1 MKKKNYRLLYF
12 LKVKY
17 HTGKK
22 KRKKKK
28 KKERDKDKFLYS
40 LYYKY

>member
-1 MKKKNYRLLYF
+1 MKSTLFFEIKVPYKK
-12 LKVKY
+12 
-17 HTGKK
+17 
-22 KRKKKK
+22 KKKK